1 MTTVPGLKGDVRLLD
16 GKTLAHQRISINERE
31 KDIRSDKR
39 SNSEKDLHIATASR

>member
-16 GKTLAHQRISINERE
+16 GKALVYLRIAIDESE